1 MRFFSLCF
9 VFFWACPAWADS
21 ASVVSETRVNLRSGR
36 TEASRVVKA
45 LEPGAELIVLR
56 EERAYAQ
63 VKTAEGDVGWLPLRM
78 LKIIPTPAVKAPPSR
93 EDPTI
98 QALRAQVAAA
108 QAELKQAQV
117 AQRGLPLWIAVS
129 AGLGGLVLGLVL
141 GMAGLQAYYRKR
153 LHGLRI

>member
-63 VKTAEGDVGWLPLRM
+63 VKTAEG
-78 LKIIPTPAVKAPPSR
+78 S
-93 EDPTI
+93 
-98 QALRAQVAAA
+98 AAA
-108 QAELKQAQV
+108 
-117 AQRGLPLWIAVS
+117 
-129 AGLGGLVLGLVL
+129 
-141 GMAGLQAYYRKR
+141 
-153 LHGLRI
+153 

>member
-1 MRFFSLCF
+1 MRVFSLCF
-9 VFFWACPAWADS
+9 MFFWAYPAWADT

-78 LKIIPTPAVKAPPSR
+78 LKIIPTPAA
-93 EDPTI
+93 
-98 QALRAQVAAA
+98 
-108 QAELKQAQV
+108 
-117 AQRGLPLWIAVS
+117 
-129 AGLGGLVLGLVL
+129 
-141 GMAGLQAYYRKR
+141 
-153 LHGLRI
+153 